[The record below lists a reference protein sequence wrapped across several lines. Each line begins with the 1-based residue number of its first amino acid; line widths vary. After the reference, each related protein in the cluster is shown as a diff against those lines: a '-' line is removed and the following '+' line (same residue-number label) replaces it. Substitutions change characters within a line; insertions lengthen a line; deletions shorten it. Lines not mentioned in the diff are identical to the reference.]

1 MGMTSTDS
9 AGPSS
14 YCSSILLSYL
24 CTMLFWGAV
33 YIYMPILSS
42 YAKFVSGS
50 LQAAGLVMGA
60 YGLSQI
66 ILRIPLGVW
75 SDRTRRRKPFILL
88 GFLFDGLANL
98 GLILSGSTWMLFLS
112 VFTSG
117 IAASMWVPFTVLY
130 SSYFPLGRIARSM
143 SLIMFFSRLAQIC
156 ANYTGG
162 KIADAWGWTIP
173 FYVGL
178 GLSLFGLLLATRIS
192 EVRPEKSSDLTLQ
205 KVLRV
210 GRNRML
216 LTASFLCILM
226 QFSNFAIAYGF
237 SPIFAQQLGAS
248 KSDLGVLLFWYLLP
262 SLASTLLS
270 GTLIRRYL
278 ADRWILTVGF
288 LLTSGAVFSIPLT
301 DHLST
306 LFMVQAI
313 NGTGVGL
320 VFPLLMGLSIQSI
333 PREQQAT
340 AMGFFQSL
348 YAVGMSLGPI
358 LSGVF
363 AQEIGLTSVFIL
375 NGAMALIGAVFSFIK
390 VSSTPEEK
398 TAGIKKT

>member
-1 MGMTSTDS
+1 MTSTDS
-9 AGPSS
+9 GAPSS
-14 YCSSILLSYL
+14 YRSPILLSYL
-24 CTMLFWGAV
+24 CTMLLWGAV

-42 YAKFVSGS
+42 YTKLVSGS

-60 YGLSQI
+60 YGLSQMMI
-66 ILRIPLGVW
+66 RIPLGVL
-75 SDRTRRRKPFILL
+75 SDRLRRRKPFILL
-88 GFLFDGLANL
+88 GFVFDGLANL

-117 IAASMWVPFTVLY
+117 ISASMWVPFTVLY

-156 ANYTGG
+156 ANYAGG
-162 KIADAWGWTIP
+162 KLADAWGWTVP
-173 FYVGL
+173 FYVGGALSVL
-178 GLSLFGLLLATRIS
+178 GFFLALGIS
-192 EVRPEKSSDLTLQ
+192 EVRPEKSSDLTLM

-216 LTASFLCILM
+216 LISSFLCILM

-248 KSDLGVLLFWYLLP
+248 KGDLGVLLFWYLLP
-262 SLASTLLS
+262 NLAGTLLS
-270 GTLIRRYL
+270 GTFIRRFL

-288 LLTSGAVFSIPLT
+288 LLISGAVFCIPLT
-301 DHLST
+301 GRLGT

-320 VFPLLMGLSIQSI
+320 VFPLLMGMSIQSI
-333 PREQQAT
+333 PRAQQAT

-348 YAVGMSLGPI
+348 YAIGMSLGPI

-363 AQEIGLTSVFIL
+363 AQKIGLSSVFVL
-375 NGAMALIGAVFSFIK
+375 NGALGLVGAVFSFMR
-390 VSSTPEEK
+390 VPSTSSKE
-398 TAGIKKT
+398 AG

>member
-1 MGMTSTDS
+1 MTSPET
-9 AGPSS
+9 AGPSP
-14 YCSSILLSYL
+14 YRSSILLSYL
-24 CTMLFWGAV
+24 CTMLLWGAV

-42 YAKFVSGS
+42 YAKLVSGS
-50 LQAAGLVMGA
+50 LQAAGLVIGA

-75 SDRTRRRKPFILL
+75 SDRLGCRKPFILL
-88 GFLFDGLANL
+88 GFDGVANL

-130 SSYFPLGRIARSM
+130 ASYFPLSRIARSM

-162 KIADAWGWTIP
+162 KIADAWGWTVP

-178 GLSLFGLLLATRIS
+178 GLSVLGLLLAARIS

-210 GRNRML
+210 GRNRTL

-248 KSDLGVLLFWYLLP
+248 KGDLGVLLFWYLLP
-262 SLASTLLS
+262 NLAGTLLS
-270 GTLIRRYL
+270 GTFIRRYL
-278 ADRWILTVGF
+278 ADRWILFVGF
-288 LLTSGAVFSIPLT
+288 LLSSGAVFSIPLT
-301 DHLST
+301 GRLST
-306 LFMVQAI
+306 LFLVQAV

-333 PREQQAT
+333 AREQQAT

-348 YAVGMSLGPI
+348 YAIGMSVGPI
-358 LSGVF
+358 LSGIF
-363 AQEIGLTSVFIL
+363 AQEIGLTSVFVL
-375 NGAMALIGAVFSFIK
+375 NGILVFIGAVFSL
-390 VSSTPEEK
+390 VRVPSTPEERMAEEDK
-398 TAGIKKT
+398 ESEAE

>member
-1 MGMTSTDS
+1 MV
-9 AGPSS
+9 
-14 YCSSILLSYL
+14 L
-24 CTMLFWGAV
+24 WGAI

-42 YAKFVSGS
+42 YTKLVSGS

-75 SDRTRRRKPFILL
+75 SDQLRRRKPFILL
-88 GFLFDGLANL
+88 GFFFDALASL

-130 SSYFPLGRIARSM
+130 SSYFPMGQIARSM
-143 SLIMFFSRLAQIC
+143 SIITFFSRLAQIS
-156 ANYTGG
+156 ANYAGG
-162 KIADAWGWTIP
+162 KIADAWGWTVP
-173 FYVGL
+173 FYVGFVLSVL
-178 GLSLFGLLLATRIS
+178 GLFLAMGIS
-192 EVRPEKSSDLTLQ
+192 EVRPEKSSHVTLR
-205 KVLRV
+205 KALRV
-210 GRNRML
+210 GRNRIL
-216 LTASFLCILM
+216 LIASFLCILL

-237 SPIFAQQLGAS
+237 CPIFAQQLGAS
-248 KSDLGVLLFWYLLP
+248 KADLGLLLFWYLLP
-262 SLASTLLS
+262 NLAGTLLS
-270 GTLIRRYL
+270 GTFIRRYL
-278 ADRWILTVGF
+278 ADRWILTAGF
-288 LLTSGAVFSIPLT
+288 LLISGAVLSIPLT
-301 DHLST
+301 GRVST
-306 LFMVQAI
+306 LFLVQAI

-348 YAVGMSLGPI
+348 YAIGMSVGPI

-375 NGAMALIGAVFSFIK
+375 NGAMALIGAA
-390 VSSTPEEK
+390 VSCKEVPATPGKE
-398 TAGIKKT
+398 A

>member
-1 MGMTSTDS
+1 
-9 AGPSS
+9 
-14 YCSSILLSYL
+14 
-24 CTMLFWGAV
+24 
-33 YIYMPILSS
+33 MPILSS
-42 YAKFVSGS
+42 YTKLVSGS

-60 YGLSQI
+60 YGLSQMMI
-66 ILRIPLGVW
+66 RIPLGVL
-75 SDRTRRRKPFILL
+75 SDRLRRRKPFILL
-88 GFLFDGLANL
+88 GFVFDGLANL

-117 IAASMWVPFTVLY
+117 ISASMWVPFTVLY

-156 ANYTGG
+156 ANYAGG
-162 KIADAWGWTIP
+162 KLADAWGWTVP
-173 FYVGL
+173 FYVGGALSVL
-178 GLSLFGLLLATRIS
+178 GFFLALGIS
-192 EVRPEKSSDLTLQ
+192 EVRPEKSSDLTLM

-216 LTASFLCILM
+216 LISSFLCILM

-248 KSDLGVLLFWYLLP
+248 KGDLGVLLFWYLLP
-262 SLASTLLS
+262 NLAGTLLS
-270 GTLIRRYL
+270 GTFIRRFL

-288 LLTSGAVFSIPLT
+288 LLISGAVFCIPLT
-301 DHLST
+301 GRLGT

-333 PREQQAT
+333 PRAQQAT

-348 YAVGMSLGPI
+348 YAIGMSLGPI

-363 AQEIGLTSVFIL
+363 AQKIGLSSVFVL
-375 NGAMALIGAVFSFIK
+375 NGALGLVGAVFSFMR
-390 VSSTPEEK
+390 VPSTSSKE
-398 TAGIKKT
+398 AG

>member
-1 MGMTSTDS
+1 MSPSDPSGTS
-9 AGPSS
+9 P
-14 YCSSILLSYL
+14 YRSSILFSYPCAMVL
-24 CTMLFWGAV
+24 WGAI

-42 YAKFVSGS
+42 YTKLVSGS

-75 SDRTRRRKPFILL
+75 SDRLRRRKPFILL
-88 GFLFDGLANL
+88 AFFFDALASL
-98 GLILSGSTWMLFLS
+98 GGILSGSTWMLFVS

-130 SSYFPLGRIARSM
+130 SSYFPMGQIARSM
-143 SLIMFFSRLAQIC
+143 SIIMFFSRLAQIS
-156 ANYTGG
+156 ANYAGG

-173 FYVGL
+173 FYAGFGLSVL
-178 GLSLFGLLLATRIS
+178 GLFLALGIS
-192 EVRPEKSSDLTLQ
+192 EVRPEKSSHLTLQ
-205 KVLRV
+205 KALRV

-216 LTASFLCILM
+216 LTASFLCILL

-237 SPIFAQQLGAS
+237 CPIFAQQLGAS
-248 KSDLGVLLFWYLLP
+248 KADLGLLLFWYLLP
-262 SLASTLLS
+262 NLAGTLLS
-270 GTLIRRYL
+270 GTFIRRYL
-278 ADRWILTVGF
+278 ADRWILTAGF
-288 LLTSGAVFSIPLT
+288 FLISGAVFSIPLT
-301 DHLST
+301 GRVST
-306 LFMVQAI
+306 LFLVQAI

-320 VFPLLMGLSIQSI
+320 TFPLLMGLSIQSI

-348 YAVGMSLGPI
+348 YAIGMSVGPI

-363 AQEIGLTSVFIL
+363 AQEIGLTSVFIM
-375 NGAMALIGAVFSFIK
+375 NGAMALIGAA
-390 VSSTPEEK
+390 VSCKEVPSTPPK
-398 TAGIKKT
+398 DA

>member
-1 MGMTSTDS
+1 M
-9 AGPSS
+9 
-14 YCSSILLSYL
+14 LL
-24 CTMLFWGAV
+24 WGAV

-42 YAKFVSGS
+42 YTKLVSGS

-60 YGLSQI
+60 YGLSQMMI
-66 ILRIPLGVW
+66 RIPLGVL
-75 SDRTRRRKPFILL
+75 SDRLRRRKPFILL
-88 GFLFDGLANL
+88 GFVFDGLANL

-117 IAASMWVPFTVLY
+117 ISASMWVPFTVLY

-156 ANYTGG
+156 ANYAGG
-162 KIADAWGWTIP
+162 KLADAWGWTVP
-173 FYVGL
+173 FYVGGALSVL
-178 GLSLFGLLLATRIS
+178 GFFLALGIS
-192 EVRPEKSSDLTLQ
+192 EVRPEKSSDLTLM

-216 LTASFLCILM
+216 LISSFLCILM

-248 KSDLGVLLFWYLLP
+248 KGDLGVLLFWYLLP
-262 SLASTLLS
+262 NLAGTLLS
-270 GTLIRRYL
+270 GTFIRRFL

-288 LLTSGAVFSIPLT
+288 LLISGAVFCIPLT
-301 DHLST
+301 GRLGT

-320 VFPLLMGLSIQSI
+320 VFPLLMGMSIQSI
-333 PREQQAT
+333 PRAQQAT

-348 YAVGMSLGPI
+348 YAIGMSLGPI

-363 AQEIGLTSVFIL
+363 AQKIGLSSVFVL
-375 NGAMALIGAVFSFIK
+375 NGALGLVGAVFSFMR
-390 VSSTPEEK
+390 VPSTSSKE
-398 TAGIKKT
+398 AG

>member
-1 MGMTSTDS
+1 MSPSDPSGTSL
-9 AGPSS
+9 
-14 YCSSILLSYL
+14 YRSSILFSYPCAMVL
-24 CTMLFWGAV
+24 WGAI

-42 YAKFVSGS
+42 YTKLVSGS

-75 SDRTRRRKPFILL
+75 SDQLRRRKPFILL
-88 GFLFDGLANL
+88 GFFFDALASL

-130 SSYFPLGRIARSM
+130 SSYFPMGQIARSM
-143 SLIMFFSRLAQIC
+143 SIITFFSRLAQIS
-156 ANYTGG
+156 ANYAGG
-162 KIADAWGWTIP
+162 KIADAWGWTVP
-173 FYVGL
+173 FYVGFVLSVL
-178 GLSLFGLLLATRIS
+178 GLFLAMGIS
-192 EVRPEKSSDLTLQ
+192 EVRPEKSSHVTLR
-205 KVLRV
+205 KALRV
-210 GRNRML
+210 GRNRIL
-216 LTASFLCILM
+216 LIASFLCILL

-237 SPIFAQQLGAS
+237 CPIFAQQLGAS
-248 KSDLGVLLFWYLLP
+248 KADLGLLLFWYLLP
-262 SLASTLLS
+262 NLAGTLLS
-270 GTLIRRYL
+270 GTFIRRYL
-278 ADRWILTVGF
+278 ADRWILTAGF
-288 LLTSGAVFSIPLT
+288 LLISGAVLSIPLT
-301 DHLST
+301 GRVST
-306 LFMVQAI
+306 LFLVQAI

-348 YAVGMSLGPI
+348 YAIGMSVGPI

-375 NGAMALIGAVFSFIK
+375 NGAMALIGAA
-390 VSSTPEEK
+390 VSCKEVPATPGKE
-398 TAGIKKT
+398 A

>member
-1 MGMTSTDS
+1 MTSTDS
-9 AGPSS
+9 ADPSP
-14 YCSSILLSYL
+14 YRSSILLSYL
-24 CTMLFWGAV
+24 CTMLLWGAV

-42 YAKFVSGS
+42 YSKLVSGS

-75 SDRTRRRKPFILL
+75 SDRLRRRKPFILL
-88 GFLFDGLANL
+88 GFLFDVLANL
-98 GLILSGSTWMLFLS
+98 GLILSGSTGMLFLS
-112 VFTSG
+112 VFTAG

-143 SLIMFFSRLAQIC
+143 SLIMFFSRLAQIS

-162 KIADAWGWTIP
+162 KIADAWGWTVP

-178 GLSLFGLLLATRIS
+178 GLSILGLLLAVGIS
-192 EVRPEKSSDLTLQ
+192 EVRPEKSSNLTLQ

-262 SLASTLLS
+262 NLAGTLLS
-270 GTLIRRYL
+270 GTFIRRYL

-288 LLTSGAVFSIPLT
+288 LLTSGAVFCIPLT
-301 DHLST
+301 GRLST
-306 LFMVQAI
+306 LFLVQAI

-348 YAVGMSLGPI
+348 YAIGMSLGPI

-363 AQEIGLTSVFIL
+363 AQEIGLTSVFVL
-375 NGAMALIGAVFSFIK
+375 NGILVFIGAVFSF
-390 VSSTPEEK
+390 VMVPSPPEEK

>member
-1 MGMTSTDS
+1 MTSKDL

-14 YCSSILLSYL
+14 YRSSILFSYPCAMVL
-24 CTMLFWGAV
+24 WGAI

-42 YAKFVSGS
+42 YTKLVSGS

-75 SDRTRRRKPFILL
+75 SDQLRRRKPFILL
-88 GFLFDGLANL
+88 GFFFDALASL

-130 SSYFPLGRIARSM
+130 SSYFPMGQIARSM
-143 SLIMFFSRLAQIC
+143 SIITFFSRLAQIS
-156 ANYTGG
+156 ANYAGG
-162 KIADAWGWTIP
+162 KIADAWGWTVP
-173 FYVGL
+173 FYVGFVLSVL
-178 GLSLFGLLLATRIS
+178 GLFLAMGIS
-192 EVRPEKSSDLTLQ
+192 EVRPEKSSHVTLR
-205 KVLRV
+205 KALRV
-210 GRNRML
+210 GRNRIL
-216 LTASFLCILM
+216 LIASFLCILL

-237 SPIFAQQLGAS
+237 CPIFAQQLGAS
-248 KSDLGVLLFWYLLP
+248 KADLGLLLFWYLLP
-262 SLASTLLS
+262 NLAGTLLS
-270 GTLIRRYL
+270 GTFIRRYL
-278 ADRWILTVGF
+278 ADRWILTAGF
-288 LLTSGAVFSIPLT
+288 LLISGAVLSIPLT
-301 DHLST
+301 GRVST
-306 LFMVQAI
+306 LFLVQAI

-348 YAVGMSLGPI
+348 YAIGMSVGPI

-375 NGAMALIGAVFSFIK
+375 NGAMALIGAA
-390 VSSTPEEK
+390 VSCKEVPATPGKE
-398 TAGIKKT
+398 A

>member
-1 MGMTSTDS
+1 MTSKDL

-14 YCSSILLSYL
+14 YRSSILFSYPCAMVL
-24 CTMLFWGAV
+24 WGAI

-42 YAKFVSGS
+42 YTKLLSGS

-75 SDRTRRRKPFILL
+75 SDRLRRRKPFILL
-88 GFLFDGLANL
+88 AFFFDALASL

-130 SSYFPLGRIARSM
+130 SSYFPMGQIARSM
-143 SLIMFFSRLAQIC
+143 SIIMFFSRLAQIS
-156 ANYTGG
+156 ANYAGG

-173 FYVGL
+173 FYVGFGLSVL
-178 GLSLFGLLLATRIS
+178 GLFLALGIS
-192 EVRPEKSSDLTLQ
+192 EVRPEKSSHLTLQ
-205 KVLRV
+205 KALRV

-216 LTASFLCILM
+216 LTASFLCILL

-237 SPIFAQQLGAS
+237 CPIFAQQLGAS
-248 KSDLGVLLFWYLLP
+248 KADLGLLLFWYLLP
-262 SLASTLLS
+262 NLAGTLLS
-270 GTLIRRYL
+270 GTFIRRYL
-278 ADRWILTVGF
+278 ADRWILTAGF
-288 LLTSGAVFSIPLT
+288 FLISGAVFSIPLT
-301 DHLST
+301 GRVST
-306 LFMVQAI
+306 LFLVQAI

-320 VFPLLMGLSIQSI
+320 TFPLLMGLSIQSI

-348 YAVGMSLGPI
+348 YAIGMSVGPI

-363 AQEIGLTSVFIL
+363 AQEIGLTSVFIM
-375 NGAMALIGAVFSFIK
+375 NGAMTLIGAA
-390 VSSTPEEK
+390 VSCKEVPFTQRKE
-398 TAGIKKT
+398 A

>member
-1 MGMTSTDS
+1 MTSTDL

-14 YCSSILLSYL
+14 YRSSILFSYPCAMAL
-24 CTMLFWGAV
+24 WGAI

-42 YAKFVSGS
+42 YTKLVSGS

-75 SDRTRRRKPFILL
+75 SDRLRRRKPFILL
-88 GFLFDGLANL
+88 GFFFDALASL

-130 SSYFPLGRIARSM
+130 SSYFPMGQIARSM
-143 SLIMFFSRLAQIC
+143 SIITFFSRLSQIS
-156 ANYTGG
+156 ANYAGG
-162 KIADAWGWTIP
+162 KIADAWGWTVP
-173 FYVGL
+173 FYAGFVLSVL
-178 GLSLFGLLLATRIS
+178 GLFLAMGIS
-192 EVRPEKSSDLTLQ
+192 EVRPEKSSHLTLQ
-205 KVLRV
+205 KALRV
-210 GRNRML
+210 GRNRVL
-216 LTASFLCILM
+216 LTASFLCILL

-237 SPIFAQQLGAS
+237 CPIFAQQLGAS
-248 KSDLGVLLFWYLLP
+248 KADLGLLLFWYLLP
-262 SLASTLLS
+262 NLAGTLLS
-270 GTLIRRYL
+270 GTFIRRYL
-278 ADRWILTVGF
+278 ADRWILTAGF
-288 LLTSGAVFSIPLT
+288 LLISGAVFSIPLT
-301 DHLST
+301 GRVST
-306 LFMVQAI
+306 LFFVQAI

-348 YAVGMSLGPI
+348 YAIGMSIGPI

-363 AQEIGLTSVFIL
+363 AQEIG
-375 NGAMALIGAVFSFIK
+375 
-390 VSSTPEEK
+390 
-398 TAGIKKT
+398 

>member
-1 MGMTSTDS
+1 MTSTDT
-9 AGPSS
+9 AGPSP
-14 YCSSILLSYL
+14 YRSSILLAYL
-24 CTMLFWGAV
+24 CAMVLWGAV

-42 YAKFVSGS
+42 YTKLVSGS

-75 SDRTRRRKPFILL
+75 SDRLRRRKPFILL
-88 GFLFDGLANL
+88 GFFFDALASL

-130 SSYFPLGRIARSM
+130 SSYFPMGQIARSM
-143 SLIMFFSRLAQIC
+143 SVITFFSRLAQIS

-162 KIADAWGWTIP
+162 KIADAWGWTVP
-173 FYVGL
+173 FYVAFALSVL
-178 GLSLFGLLLATRIS
+178 GLFLALGIS
-192 EVRPEKSSDLTLQ
+192 EVRPEKSSDFTLQ
-205 KVLRV
+205 KALRV
-210 GRNRML
+210 GRNRIL
-216 LTASFLCILM
+216 LTASFLCILL

-237 SPIFAQQLGAS
+237 CPIFAQQLGAS
-248 KSDLGVLLFWYLLP
+248 KADLGLLLFWYLLP
-262 SLASTLLS
+262 NLAGTLLS
-270 GTLIRRYL
+270 GTFIRRYL
-278 ADRWILTVGF
+278 ADRWILTAGF
-288 LLTSGAVFSIPLT
+288 LLISGAVFSIPLT
-301 DHLST
+301 GRVST
-306 LFMVQAI
+306 LFLVQAI

-348 YAVGMSLGPI
+348 YAIGMSVGPI

-363 AQEIGLTSVFIL
+363 AQKIGLTSVFVL
-375 NGAMALIGAVFSFIK
+375 NGAMALIGAA
-390 VSSTPEEK
+390 VSCKEIPSTPGKE
-398 TAGIKKT
+398 A

>member
-1 MGMTSTDS
+1 MISTDP
-9 AGPSS
+9 AGPSP
-14 YCSSILLSYL
+14 YRSSILLSYL

-42 YAKFVSGS
+42 YTKLVSGS

-75 SDRTRRRKPFILL
+75 SDRMRRRKPFILL
-88 GFLFDGLANL
+88 GFFFDALANL

-143 SLIMFFSRLAQIC
+143 SFIMFFSRLAQIS

-162 KIADAWGWTIP
+162 KIADAWGWTVP
-173 FYVGL
+173 FYVGG
-178 GLSLFGLLLATRIS
+178 GLSLLGLLLAVGIS
-192 EVRPEKSSDLTLQ
+192 EVRPEKSSDLTLK

-248 KSDLGVLLFWYLLP
+248 KSDLGALLFWYLLP
-262 SLASTLLS
+262 SLAGTLLS
-270 GTLIRRYL
+270 GTFIRRYL
-278 ADRWILTVGF
+278 ADRWILFVGF
-288 LLTSGAVFSIPLT
+288 LLISGAVFSIPLT
-301 DHLST
+301 GRLGT
-306 LFMVQAI
+306 LFLVQAI
-313 NGTGVGL
+313 NGAGMGL

-348 YAVGMSLGPI
+348 YAIGMSLGPI

-363 AQEIGLTSVFIL
+363 AQEIGLTSVFVL
-375 NGAMALIGAVFSFIK
+375 NGGMALIGAAVSCKK
-390 VSSTPEEK
+390 VPST
-398 TAGIKKT
+398 

>member
-1 MGMTSTDS
+1 MSPSDPSGTSL
-9 AGPSS
+9 
-14 YCSSILLSYL
+14 YRSSILFSYPCAMVL
-24 CTMLFWGAV
+24 WGAI

-42 YAKFVSGS
+42 YTKLVSGS

-75 SDRTRRRKPFILL
+75 SDQLRRRKPFILL
-88 GFLFDGLANL
+88 GFFFDALASL

-130 SSYFPLGRIARSM
+130 SSYFPMGQIARSM
-143 SLIMFFSRLAQIC
+143 SIITFFSRLAQIS
-156 ANYTGG
+156 ANYAGG
-162 KIADAWGWTIP
+162 KIADAWGWTVP
-173 FYVGL
+173 FHVAFALSVL
-178 GLSLFGLLLATRIS
+178 GLFLALGIS
-192 EVRPEKSSDLTLQ
+192 EVRPEKSSDFTLQ
-205 KVLRV
+205 KALRV
-210 GRNRML
+210 GRNRIL
-216 LTASFLCILM
+216 LTASFLCILL

-237 SPIFAQQLGAS
+237 CPIFAQQLGAS
-248 KSDLGVLLFWYLLP
+248 KADLGLLLFWYLLP
-262 SLASTLLS
+262 NLAGTLLS
-270 GTLIRRYL
+270 GTFIRRYL
-278 ADRWILTVGF
+278 ADRWILTAGF
-288 LLTSGAVFSIPLT
+288 LLISGAVFSIPLT
-301 DHLST
+301 GRVST
-306 LFMVQAI
+306 LFLVQAI

-348 YAVGMSLGPI
+348 YAIGMSVGPI

-363 AQEIGLTSVFIL
+363 AQKIGLTSVFVL
-375 NGAMALIGAVFSFIK
+375 NGAMALIGAA
-390 VSSTPEEK
+390 VSCKEIPSTPGKE
-398 TAGIKKT
+398 A

>member
-1 MGMTSTDS
+1 MTSKDL

-14 YCSSILLSYL
+14 YRSSILFSYPCAMVL
-24 CTMLFWGAV
+24 WGAI

-42 YAKFVSGS
+42 YTKLLSGS

-75 SDRTRRRKPFILL
+75 SDRLRRRKPFILL
-88 GFLFDGLANL
+88 AFFFDALASL

-130 SSYFPLGRIARSM
+130 SSYFPMGQIARSM
-143 SLIMFFSRLAQIC
+143 SIIMFFSRLAQIS
-156 ANYTGG
+156 ANYAGG

-173 FYVGL
+173 FYVGFGLSVL
-178 GLSLFGLLLATRIS
+178 GLFLALGIS
-192 EVRPEKSSDLTLQ
+192 EVRPEKSSHLTLQ
-205 KVLRV
+205 KALRV

-216 LTASFLCILM
+216 LTASFLCILL

-237 SPIFAQQLGAS
+237 CPIFAQQLGAS
-248 KSDLGVLLFWYLLP
+248 KADLGLLLFWYLLP
-262 SLASTLLS
+262 NLAGTLLS
-270 GTLIRRYL
+270 GTFIRRYL
-278 ADRWILTVGF
+278 ADRWILTAGF
-288 LLTSGAVFSIPLT
+288 LLISGAVLSIPLT
-301 DHLST
+301 GRVST
-306 LFMVQAI
+306 LFLVQAI

-348 YAVGMSLGPI
+348 YAIGMSVGPI

-375 NGAMALIGAVFSFIK
+375 NGAMALIGAA
-390 VSSTPEEK
+390 VSCKEVPATPGKE
-398 TAGIKKT
+398 A

>member
-1 MGMTSTDS
+1 MTSKDL

-14 YCSSILLSYL
+14 YRSSILFSYPCAMVL
-24 CTMLFWGAV
+24 WGAI

-42 YAKFVSGS
+42 YTKLLSGS

-75 SDRTRRRKPFILL
+75 SDRLRRRKPFILL
-88 GFLFDGLANL
+88 AFFFDALASL

-130 SSYFPLGRIARSM
+130 SSYFPMGQIARSM
-143 SLIMFFSRLAQIC
+143 SIIMFFSRLAQIS
-156 ANYTGG
+156 ANYAGG

-173 FYVGL
+173 FYVGFGLSVL
-178 GLSLFGLLLATRIS
+178 GLFLALGIS
-192 EVRPEKSSDLTLQ
+192 EVRPEKSSHLTLQ
-205 KVLRV
+205 KALRV

-216 LTASFLCILM
+216 LTASFLCILL

-237 SPIFAQQLGAS
+237 CPIFAQQLGAS
-248 KSDLGVLLFWYLLP
+248 KADLGLLLFWYLLP
-262 SLASTLLS
+262 NLAGTLLS
-270 GTLIRRYL
+270 GTFIRRYL
-278 ADRWILTVGF
+278 ADRWILTAGF
-288 LLTSGAVFSIPLT
+288 FLISGAVFSIPLT
-301 DHLST
+301 GRVST
-306 LFMVQAI
+306 LFLVQAI

-320 VFPLLMGLSIQSI
+320 TFPLLMGLSIQSI

-348 YAVGMSLGPI
+348 YAIGMSVGPI

-363 AQEIGLTSVFIL
+363 AQEIGLTSVFIM
-375 NGAMALIGAVFSFIK
+375 NGAMALIGAA
-390 VSSTPEEK
+390 VSCKEVPSTPPK
-398 TAGIKKT
+398 DA